1 MLPPSYHTHH
11 RLVRIGP
18 AAERRPT
25 TFGMSLAQSL
35 MADSELEFL
44 FYRRKISEMQQGPA
58 PSLPRALKS
67 KRLKRQAHLTE
78 KNRQL
83 HPLRIGFLLFFFFP
97 TYHMKQIVGPTYFKC
112 CYKQRS
118 SVPDYSE
125 GNSSVSL
132 CPVSAENSDTG
143 QPGRGNGDHLPAPP
157 LPGCAASGQYLN
169 LKAPLSLSIKPEK

>member
-83 HPLRIGFLLFFFFP
+83 HPLRIGFLLFFFFLL
-97 TYHMKQIVGPTYFKC
+97 I
-112 CYKQRS
+112 
-118 SVPDYSE
+118 
-125 GNSSVSL
+125 
-132 CPVSAENSDTG
+132 
-143 QPGRGNGDHLPAPP
+143 
-157 LPGCAASGQYLN
+157 
-169 LKAPLSLSIKPEK
+169 I